1 MNDKILSFGEIMLRL
16 TPPSHGLISESRAFD
31 ACYGGTE
38 SNVMVCLSCLG
49 HNTEYITALPA
60 DDLGDATV
68 RHLRSYGVE
77 TKHIIRSGDR
87 MGLYFLEEGQ
97 GERAT
102 KVIYMRKGSEASK
115 LDENAFDLDEIFEG
129 CSLFHISGISFAIS
143 DGARRLSFRLLK
155 EAKRRSIPVSFDF
168 NYRGK
173 LWAIEEAAKVYK
185 EIIPYV
191 DIVFCAEKDLTT
203 FLGTGRERFHS
214 EFSAPV
220 LIVRERQW
228 LSDSRCAVSLYASR
242 RTENGIKSFSIE
254 NTEFSAYEK
263 IGSGD
268 AFAAGVLHILSV
280 DEDNIEEALRWGLGC
295 FVLKHSQRGDVLTQ
309 SKSAIEAYITN
320 FSKDVSR

>member
-1 MNDKILSFGEIMLRL
+1 MNNRIVSFGEIMLRL
-16 TPPSHGLISESRAFD
+16 TPPSHGLISETRAFD

-38 SNVMVCLSCLG
+38 SNVLVCLSCLG
-49 HNTEYITALPA
+49 HKTEYLTALPA

-68 RHLRSYGVE
+68 KHLRSYGVE
-77 TKHIIRSGDR
+77 TGHIIRSGDR

-102 KVIYMRKGSEASK
+102 RVIYMRKGSEASR
-115 LDENAFDLDEIFEG
+115 LDEGAFDLDRVFEG
-129 CSLFHISGISFAIS
+129 CGIFHISGISFAIS
-143 DGARRLSFRLLK
+143 PSARRLSFQLLK
-155 EAKRRSIPVSFDF
+155 EAKARGITVSFDF

-173 LWAIEEAAKVYK
+173 LWSIEEAARVYR
-185 EIIPYV
+185 EIINYV

-203 FLGTGRERFHS
+203 FLGTNRELFHR
-214 EFSAPV
+214 EFASPV

-228 LSDSRCAVSLYASR
+228 LSDSRCAVSLCASHK
-242 RTENGIKSFSIE
+242 TGEGIKSFSIE

-268 AFAAGVLHILSV
+268 AFAAGVLHILS
-280 DEDNIEEALRWGLGC
+280 DDMSDIENALRWGLGC
-295 FVLKHSQRGDVLTQ
+295 FVLKHSQRGDVFTQ
-309 SKSAIEAYITN
+309 PENAIKAYLNN

>member
-1 MNDKILSFGEIMLRL
+1 MLRL
-16 TPPSHGLISESRAFD
+16 TPPSHGLISEARAFD

-38 SNVMVCLSCLG
+38 SNVLVCLSCLG
-49 HNTEYITALPA
+49 HKTEYLTALPA

-68 RHLRSYGVE
+68 KHLRSYGVE
-77 TKHIIRSGDR
+77 TEHIIRSGDR

-97 GERAT
+97 GDRTT
-102 KVIYMRKGSEASK
+102 KVVYMRKGSEASK
-115 LDENAFDLDEIFEG
+115 LDENAFNPDEVFEG

-143 DGARRLSFRLLK
+143 DGARRLSFQLLR
-155 EAKRRSIPVSFDF
+155 EAKRRGIPVSFDF

-173 LWAIEEAAKVYK
+173 LWTIEEAAEVYK
-185 EIIPYV
+185 EIIKYV

-203 FLGTGRERFHS
+203 FLGTTRENFHN
-214 EFSAPV
+214 EFNSPM

-228 LSDSRCAVSLYASR
+228 LSDSKCSVSLYASHK
-242 RTENGIKSFSIE
+242 TQEGIKSFCIE

-268 AFAAGVLHILSV
+268 AFAAGVLHILSK
-280 DEDNIEEALRWGLGC
+280 DIDNIEDALHWGLGC
-295 FVLKHSQRGDVLTQ
+295 FVLKHTQRGDVLSQ

>member
-1 MNDKILSFGEIMLRL
+1 MLRL
-16 TPPSHGLISESRAFD
+16 TPPSHGLISEARAFD

-38 SNVMVCLSCLG
+38 SNVLVCLSCLG
-49 HNTEYITALPA
+49 HKTEYLTALPA

-68 RHLRSYGVE
+68 KHLRSYGVE
-77 TKHIIRSGDR
+77 TKNIIRSGDR

-97 GERAT
+97 GDRTT
-102 KVIYMRKGSEASK
+102 KVVYMRKGSEASK
-115 LDENAFDLDEIFEG
+115 LDENAFNLDEVFEG

-143 DGARRLSFRLLK
+143 DGARRLSFQLLM
-155 EAKRRSIPVSFDF
+155 EAKRRGIPVSFDF

-173 LWAIEEAAKVYK
+173 LWTIEEAAEVYK
-185 EIIPYV
+185 EIINYV
-191 DIVFCAEKDLTT
+191 DIVFCAEKDLST
-203 FLGTGRERFHS
+203 FLGTSSEHFHS
-214 EFSAPV
+214 EFGCPM

-228 LSDSRCAVSLYASR
+228 LSDSKCSVSLYASHK
-242 RTENGIKSFSIE
+242 TQEGIKSFCIE

-268 AFAAGVLHILSV
+268 AFAAGVLHILSM
-280 DEDNIEEALRWGLGC
+280 DIDNIEDALRWGLGC
-295 FVLKHSQRGDVLTQ
+295 FVLKHTQRGDVLSQ

>member
-1 MNDKILSFGEIMLRL
+1 MNNKILAFGEIMLRL
-16 TPPSHGLISESRAFD
+16 TPPSHALISETRAFD

-49 HNTEYITALPA
+49 HKTEYITALPA
-60 DDLGDATV
+60 DDLGDATI

-77 TKHIIRSGDR
+77 TDHIIRSGDR

-115 LDENAFDLDEIFEG
+115 LDENAFDLDDIFEG

-143 DGARRLSFRLLK
+143 EGAKRLSFQLLK

-173 LWAIEEAAKVYK
+173 LWSTDEAAEVYK
-185 EIIPYV
+185 EIINYV

-203 FLGTGRERFHS
+203 FLGTTRELFHS
-214 EFSAPV
+214 RFVSPV

-242 RTENGIKSFSIE
+242 KTEDGVKSFSIE

-268 AFAAGVLHILSV
+268 AFAAGVLHILS
-280 DEDNIEEALRWGLGC
+280 DDMGDLENALRWGLGC
-295 FVLKHSQRGDVLTQ
+295 FVLKHSQRGDVLSQ